1 LLVNFMELYTF
12 ILVIL
17 FGTAIADLIVGV
29 SNDAVNFLNSAVGSK
44 AASRRVI
51 MIIAGLGVLFG
62 TTFSSGMMEIARK
75 GIFNPEF
82 FAFHEVMIIF
92 LAVMLTDILLLDLYN
107 TFGLPTSTTVSI
119 VFEILGGA
127 VAIATIKIVRS
138 GEGLT
143 QLLTYINTAKV
154 IIIIAGIGLSIVF
167 AFIFGSLIQF
177 ITRFIFTFNYQKTL
191 KRYGSIYC
199 GIALSII
206 TYFILVKGAKGS
218 SLLNDA
224 NSKWIMSHIS
234 QIMLYSFITWT
245 VIWQILISFTKINV
259 LKIIVLIGTFALAL
273 AFAANDLVNFIG
285 APVGAL
291 GAYRISL
298 ANPGSD
304 PLSLT
309 MAALKN
315 PVRAN
320 TFILLFAGTVMVAT
334 LWLSRKARTVTK
346 TEVSLGRQDEG
357 IERFESSVLSRG
369 IVRMSIALYES
380 GRKITPKWIQEK
392 ISERIDPEK
401 FKPKRSKD
409 GEPPAFDLLRAAVN
423 LMVASAL
430 VSFGTSLKLPLS
442 TTFVTFMV
450 AMSTSLSDKA
460 WGRES
465 AVYRVTG
472 VLTVIGGWFFT
483 AFMAFSTC
491 FTFALFIYYVK
502 LPAILILLAFGLY
515 FLFRTARVHKKRE
528 IEFNRRES
536 EIEIQVADIDSMTR
550 IMKKVGKFVS
560 GVGESV
566 DSCYDGLIHGKRK
579 KLKQTLKQVET
590 LMNDSEGII
599 GDIIKCL
606 KTSPEY
612 DSDTVPRYSR
622 KIGAIQI
629 INANLSSLASKC
641 FTHIDN
647 NHRVPDQIQ
656 ASELMEVNKLFVEI
670 VQDSLKVFEDTKLDE
685 IKHIAISVANLKNSI
700 RQFDK
705 NQMRRIKSGKSKT
718 RQSLLFVSSLSRVER
733 IAEQV
738 LNLVKLYGESNDGKV
753 V

>member
-1 LLVNFMELYTF
+1 MELYTF

-44 AASRRVI
+44 AAPRRVI

-75 GIFNPEF
+75 GIFNPELF
-82 FAFHEVMIIF
+82 VFHEVMIIF

-127 VAIATIKIVRS
+127 VAIAVIKIAKS
-138 GEGLT
+138 GEGLFAI
-143 QLLTYINTAKV
+143 LNYINTAKV
-154 IIIIAGIGLSIVF
+154 IAIIGGIGLSIVF
-167 AFIFGSLIQF
+167 AFVFGSLIQF
-177 ITRFIFTFNYQKTL
+177 ITRLIFTFNYEKTF
-191 KRYGSIYC
+191 KRFGSIYC
-199 GIALSII
+199 GLALSII

-218 SLLNDA
+218 SLLTDE

-234 QIMLYSFITWT
+234 QILLFSFIAWIA
-245 VIWQILISFTKINV
+245 IWQILISFTKINV

-285 APVGAL
+285 APLGAL

-309 MAALKN
+309 MEALRN

-320 TFILLFAGTVMVAT
+320 TLILLFAGAVMVVT

-357 IERFESSVLSRG
+357 IERFESSMLSRG
-369 IVRMSIALYES
+369 IVRMGIALFETAQ
-380 GRKITPKWIQEK
+380 KMTPKWIQKK
-392 ISERIDPEK
+392 IRERIDPEK
-401 FKPKRSKD
+401 FKPIRTKD
-409 GEPPAFDLLRAAVN
+409 GEPMAFDLLRAAVN

-430 VSFGTSLKLPLS
+430 VSFGTSLRLPLS

-450 AMSTSLSDKA
+450 AMSTSFSDKS

-483 AFMAFSTC
+483 AFMAFSAC
-491 FTFALFIYYVK
+491 FTFTMFIYYVK

-528 IEFNRRES
+528 TDFQRREG
-536 EIEIQVADIDSMTR
+536 EVGIEDADIDSTIR
-550 IMKKVGKFVS
+550 IMRKIGKFIS

-566 DSCYDGLIHGKRK
+566 DGCYDGLTHGKRK
-579 KLKQTLKQVET
+579 KLKLTLKQVAA
-590 LMNDSEGII
+590 LVNDSEGII
-599 GDIIKCL
+599 EDIIKCL

-612 DSDTVPRYSR
+612 DSDTVPRYSK

-629 INANLSSLASKC
+629 INANLTALANKC
-641 FTHIDN
+641 FMHIDN
-647 NHRVPDQIQ
+647 NHKVPDQAQ
-656 ASELMEVNKLFVEI
+656 ASEMYKVNQLFGKI
-670 VQDSLKVFEDTKLDE
+670 VQESLKVFEGQKFDR
-685 IKHIAISVANLKNSI
+685 IKNFSKSISALKEMI
-700 RQFDK
+700 DQFDK
-705 NQMRRIKSGKSKT
+705 HQMKRIKSGKSKA
-718 RQSLLFVSSLSRVER
+718 RQSLLFVSTLSRSQR

-738 LNLVKLYGESNDGKV
+738 VNLVSLYSESPDEEANAV
-753 V
+753 E

>member
-1 LLVNFMELYTF
+1 MELYTF

-75 GIFNPEF
+75 GIFNPELF
-82 FAFHEVMIIF
+82 VFHEVMIIF

-127 VAIATIKIVRS
+127 VAIAVIKIARS
-138 GEGLT
+138 GEGIFTILN
-143 QLLTYINTAKV
+143 YINTAKV
-154 IIIIAGIGLSIVF
+154 IAIIGGIGLSIVF
-167 AFIFGSLIQF
+167 AFIFGSMIQF
-177 ITRFIFTFNYQKTL
+177 ITRLIFTFNYEKTF

-218 SLLNDA
+218 SLLSDQD
-224 NSKWIMSHIS
+224 SKWIMYHMS
-234 QIMLYSFITWT
+234 QILLFSFIIWT

-285 APVGAL
+285 APLGAL

-304 PLSLT
+304 ALSLT
-309 MAALKN
+309 MEALRN

-320 TFILLFAGTVMVAT
+320 TLILLFAGAVMVVT

-357 IERFESSVLSRG
+357 IERFESSALSRG
-369 IVRMSIALYES
+369 IVRMSIALFEIV
-380 GRKITPKWIQEK
+380 RKITPQWIQDR
-392 ISERIDPEK
+392 IAERIDPEK
-401 FKPKRSKD
+401 FKPKRTAD

-483 AFMAFSTC
+483 AFMAFSAC
-491 FTFALFIYYVK
+491 FTFTLFIYYVK
-502 LPAILILLAFGLY
+502 LPAILILLGFGIY
-515 FLFRTARVHKKRE
+515 FLLRTARVHKRRE
-528 IEFNRRES
+528 TDFQRRES
-536 EIEIQVADIDSMTR
+536 ELEIEAVDVDSVTR
-550 IMKKVGKFVS
+550 IMQKIGKFVS
-560 GVGESV
+560 SVGESV
-566 DSCYDGLIHGKRK
+566 DDCYDGLIQSRRK
-579 KLKQTLKQVET
+579 KLRQTTKQVAT

-599 GDIIKCL
+599 SDIIKCL
-606 KTSPEY
+606 KTSSEY

-629 INANLSSLASKC
+629 INANLSSLANKC
-641 FTHIDN
+641 FIHIDN
-647 NHRVPDQIQ
+647 NHKAPDQTQ
-656 ASELMEVNKLFVEI
+656 ASELMEVNKLFGEI
-670 VQDSLKVFEDTKLDE
+670 IGASLKVFDDKNFAGIKNLSKSLTSLKDT
-685 IKHIAISVANLKNSI
+685 I
-700 RQFDK
+700 RQYDK
-705 NQMRRIKSGKSKT
+705 NQMKRIKGGKTKS
-718 RQSLLFVSSLSRVER
+718 RQSLLFVSTLSRAER

-738 LNLVKLYGESNDGKV
+738 VNLVNLYGESIGEKARK
-753 V
+753 